1 MAIAPCFDPT
11 TGASGGAAPGG
22 STPPGLTVSGR
33 VDGGGYTVT
42 AGARSLTISNP
53 DGATLSTTVKK
64 ASDNSSVTVTGSTG
78 TSPSWTAPSGGAEGE
93 SLSVLVTAS
102 KGGLTTSVAFTERVV
117 STGLQNIALEEI
129 DLTDGTWT
137 LLDPDSL
144 IDTVAFGS
152 GKNTITWNATTGSA
166 DLVMTNGSNFRGP
179 RWYKL
184 LSISGQQATTAT
196 PLVFVTD
203 IEPDNSSASDFG
215 QKHYIGTSHVP
226 TSTVTDTIKGVGAVW
241 QINQSSTTM
250 QMGAW
255 TRTTTSLQ
263 SSALNQRQMMAS
275 LRGFESLGSP
285 SFMNIRSNDVVA
297 ATNARAS
304 NQNAIGGSGANLYV
318 IAALGTSTNSA
329 AIDAG
334 DQTIFA
340 AHFVASSYTG
350 I

>member
-1 MAIAPCFDPT
+1 MAYPAAPTFP
-11 TGASGGAAPGG
+11 APGG
-22 STPPGLTVSGR
+22 GGTGGATEPGLTVADR
-33 VDGGGYTVT
+33 TDGAAYTVA
-42 AGARSLTISNP
+42 AGARSLTITNP
-53 DGATLSTTVKK
+53 DNATLLTIVRK
-64 ASDNSSVTVTGSTG
+64 ASDGSSVDVTNPNS
-78 TSPSWTAPSGGAEGE
+78 TSPSWAVANGGAEGN
-93 SLSVLVTAS
+93 SYQIRVRATS
-102 KGGLTTSVAFTERVV
+102 GGLTTSVSFTERVV
-117 STGLQNIALEEI
+117 SNGLKDIALEEI
-129 DLTDGTWT
+129 DLTDGWT
-137 LLDPDSL
+137 LEDPDSL
-144 IDTVAFGS
+144 INTVTFGS
-152 GKNTITWNATTGSA
+152 GKNTITWNEAAASA
-166 DLVMTNGSNFRGP
+166 NLVMTSGTTFRGP

-215 QKHYIGTSHVP
+215 QKHYIGTSHNP
-226 TSTVTDTIKGVGAVW
+226 TSTTTDTIKGVGAAW
-241 QINQSSTTM
+241 QINQSSTTI

-263 SSALNQRQMMAS
+263 SNAQNQRQIMAS

-285 SFMNIRSNDVVA
+285 SFMNIRSTDVVL

-304 NQNAIGGSGANLYV
+304 GQNAIGGAGANLYV
-318 IAALGTSTNSA
+318 IVALGTSTTSS

-334 DQTIFA
+334 DQTIFS

>member
-1 MAIAPCFDPT
+1 MGSLSTI
-11 TGASGGAAPGG
+11 GGGAAGG
-22 STPPGLTVSGR
+22 STAPGLTVSGR
-33 VDGGGYTVT
+33 SNGAAYTVT
-42 AGARSLTISNP
+42 AGARSLSISNP
-53 DGATLSTTVKK
+53 DSATLSTTVKR
-64 ASDNSSVTVTGSTG
+64 ASDGSSITVTDST
-78 TSPSWTAPSGGAEGE
+78 TTTPSWTAPTGGVDGVA
-93 SLSVLVTAS
+93 LQVTVTATA
-102 KGGLTTSVAFTERVV
+102 GGLSTVVAFTERII
-117 STGLQNIALEEI
+117 STGLASIALEEI

-137 LLDPDSL
+137 LEDPDNL
-144 IDTVAFGS
+144 ISSTAFAS
-152 GKNTITWNATTGSA
+152 GKNTITWNATSGSA
-166 DLVMTNGSNFRGP
+166 DLVMTNGSTFRGP

-184 LSISGQQATTAT
+184 LSVSGQQATTAT

-215 QKHYIGTSHVP
+215 QKHYIGTSHQP
-226 TSTVTDTIKGVGAVW
+226 TSTNTDTIKGVGAVW
-241 QINQSSTTM
+241 QINQNSTTM

-263 SSALNQRQMMAS
+263 SSAQNHRQMMAS

-285 SFMNIRSNDVVA
+285 AFLNIRSNDVVA

-304 NQNAIGGSGANLYV
+304 GQNAIGGSGANLYV
-318 IAALGTSTNSA
+318 IVALGTMSNSA

-340 AHFVASSYTG
+340 AHFVGSTYTG